1 MISVLIAV
9 RVVTVVI
16 AIVATVIVWV
26 FILLEVEKFPKIA
39 HHASTFL
46 FFFLVSLAWF
56 SIPFL
61 TSFSGISGFY
71 GLLVLASILGLLT
84 LLLLTRLSLW
94 WLVVMRSV
102 SWVASWSIGWIRLVW
117 LFLCLLSSSLFL
129 LTQLW
134 SLCVLTVFRG

>member
-61 TSFSGISGFY
+61 TSFSWISGFY
-71 GLLVLASILGLLT
+71 GLLVLASFLGLLT

-134 SLCVLTVFRG
+134 SLCVLPVFRG